1 MEINKTV
8 HLICRYRQPAAIYR
22 LEYLRSFQLQINLRV
37 HAGPLGDL
45 IDELSVGS

>member
-8 HLICRYRQPAAIYR
+8 HLICHFRQPAMICR
-22 LEYLRSFQLQINLRV
+22 LEYLRSIQPQINLRV

-45 IDELSVGS
+45 IDELPVSS